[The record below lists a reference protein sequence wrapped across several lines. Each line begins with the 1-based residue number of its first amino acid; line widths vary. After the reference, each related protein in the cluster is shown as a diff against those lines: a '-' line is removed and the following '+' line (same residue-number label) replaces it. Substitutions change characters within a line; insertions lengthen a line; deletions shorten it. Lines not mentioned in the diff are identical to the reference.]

1 MAVNVQ
7 AYGFVS
13 PRKEKRELLDLIIS
27 WGVITLAFS
36 WRDLVFGNVGSLPA
50 YALAVFLGF
59 LLHEIA
65 HRNVARRLGIYAYYQ
80 AWYPGLIM
88 ALLVSALT
96 GGRFVIAAPG
106 AVMIEWADPYLASIV
121 AIWGPITN
129 ALIAL
134 VVYPLMYLGGAVAS
148 YATVI
153 GSVNALLAFFNA
165 LPVPPLDGYRVFTYS
180 TKRWTLL
187 FLASILVLVLYVP
200 MLF

>member
-1 MAVNVQ
+1 MNVQ
-7 AYGFVS
+7 AYGFALTRRE
-13 PRKEKRELLDLIIS
+13 RKEILDLVVS

-36 WRDLVFGNVGSLPA
+36 WRDLVYGDLSSLPA

-65 HRNVARRLGIYAYYQ
+65 HRNVARRLGIHAYYQ
-80 AWYPGLIM
+80 AWYLGLVM

-106 AVMIEWADPYLASIV
+106 AVVIEWADLYLASIV

-134 VVYPLMYLGGAVAS
+134 TVYPLMYLGGVVTR
-148 YATVI
+148 YAAVI

-165 LPVPPLDGYRVFTYS
+165 LPIPPLDGYKVFTYS
-180 TKRWTLL
+180 MKRWAAL
-187 FLASILVLVLYVP
+187 FLASILVLALYVYT
-200 MLF
+200 LF